1 MLGMRDKKREVAEYI
16 EIEGMPIEAIYELIE
31 RPQDLS
37 KGDYALP
44 CFRFAKALRKSP
56 VMIAEE
62 IKNKILDKSH
72 PFESVEAINGYL
84 NFKFDKKKES
94 LYLIENIRK
103 QGAKYGSSDE
113 GKGKTVCID
122 YSSINIAKP
131 FHIGHLMTTVLG
143 GALYRIYKKRGY
155 NAVGINHLG
164 DWGTQFGKLI
174 VAYKMWGDEKT
185 IRETGIMGL
194 NDLYVKYHREA
205 EKDKGLD
212 DKARAW
218 FKKIEDGDKEALKL
232 FELFK
237 ELTLVEVE
245 KVYKRLNIKFDSYA
259 GESFYNDKME
269 PVLNELREKGL
280 IEVSEGAEIVNLDEY
295 QMPPCLLVRS
305 DGATLYATRDLAAAF
320 YRKKTY
326 DFWKNLYVVAYQQNL
341 HFKQVFKVVELMGY
355 EWAKDLIHIPFGMV
369 SLESGSMSTRAGNV
383 VWLKDVLDRSEEQS
397 LDIIKA
403 KSPHLNNKE
412 TVSKQVGVG
421 AVIFFALSSGR
432 IKDTVFSYDEVL
444 NFDGETGPYV
454 QYTNARCNSVLRKA
468 EVDIKN
474 IPSGEIEADFSSIEN
489 ESSYTLISILE
500 QFGEILSI
508 SLDKYEPSI
517 LTRYLIDVAKA
528 FNKFYLENRI
538 IDGKLGVSNARL
550 ALVCSTAVVLKEG
563 LSLLGIE
570 APEEM

>member
-1 MLGMRDKKREVAEYI
+1 MRDKKREVAEYI
-16 EIEGMPIEAIYELIE
+16 EIEGMPMEAIYELIE

-44 CFRFAKALRKSP
+44 CFRFAKTLRKSP

-155 NAVGINHLG
+155 NTVGINHLG

-205 EKDKGLD
+205 EKDKDLD

>member
-1 MLGMRDKKREVAEYI
+1 MRDKKREVAEYI
-16 EIEGMPIEAIYELIE
+16 EIEGMPMEAIYELIE

-44 CFRFAKALRKSP
+44 CFRFAKTLRKSP

-205 EKDKGLD
+205 EKDKDLD

-489 ESSYTLISILE
+489 KSSYTLISILE